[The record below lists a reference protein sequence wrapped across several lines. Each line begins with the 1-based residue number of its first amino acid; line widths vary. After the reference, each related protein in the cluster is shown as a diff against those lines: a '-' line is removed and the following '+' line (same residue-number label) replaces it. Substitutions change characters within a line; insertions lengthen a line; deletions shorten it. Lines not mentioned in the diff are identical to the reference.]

1 MGLLNF
7 FGKSEPTLLP
17 LPSGSFTVG
26 RDGTIVASTISSS
39 FPRRHVQD
47 IARVV
52 LGSFALAQD
61 AGLPLSDLNIEF
73 PTLRISA
80 RELRGGA
87 LVFLIPVA
95 VGSMEPA
102 D

>member
-1 MGLLNF
+1 MGLLNI
-7 FGKSEPTLLP
+7 FGKSEPTLLT

-26 RDGTIVASTISSS
+26 ADGNIVASTISSG
-39 FPRRHVQD
+39 FPRKHLQD

-52 LGSFALAQD
+52 LRSFTMAQD

-73 PTLRISA
+73 PTFRITA

-87 LVFLIPVA
+87 LVFLIPVN
-95 VGSMEPA
+95 VGA
-102 D
+102 TKRAK